1 MNDKRKRPS
10 ISPTV
15 PRHEGE
21 EEGRDVESRPS
32 SRSLEMGRITQIEL
46 RDGPIPDAQEL
57 VRYSYSHP
65 DAPEIILKEFAS
77 QGAHRRL
84 MERRESRLEK
94 DAMHAAVESE
104 RIGVACALFIALVGF
119 GCATYLVSIGHGVE
133 GTVIFGLDVGALVSA
148 FILGRSRGDHLG
160 HRHTTLHGAVH

>member
-1 MNDKRKRPS
+1 MSDRRKRPS
-10 ISPTV
+10 IGPTV

-21 EEGRDVESRPS
+21 DEGRDVESRPS
-32 SRSLEMGRITQIEL
+32 SLSLEMGRITQIEV

-57 VRYSYSHP
+57 VRYSYAHP
-65 DAPEIILKEFAS
+65 DAPEIILREFAS

-94 DAMHAAVESE
+94 EAMRAAVQSE

-119 GCATYLVSIGHGVE
+119 ACATYLVATGHGVE

-148 FILGRSRGDHLG
+148 FILGRSRMDHLG
-160 HRHTTLHGAVH
+160 QRHPTLHGAVH